1 MGLYVCG
8 DIHPN
13 TYLTDPLGYT
23 RDSAHLSSEDSRHC
37 QHRRSLP
44 YCTLP
49 RILTYL
55 HLSNRIPP
63 RILISN
69 FLHQHA
75 LLNRNLY
82 QCNLP
87 GNILLPILVG
97 FYPHILFRPWTL
109 NSNFLLN
116 RDLYQ
121 CNLPG
126 SILLHL
132 LRIVVGIL
140 LRPWIVISTFRRQ
153 CSLLS
158 CTLPRGNASCQCL
171 VQE

>member
-13 TYLTDPLGYT
+13 TYLTDPL
-23 RDSAHLSSEDSRHC
+23 
-37 QHRRSLP
+37 
-44 YCTLP
+44 
-49 RILTYL
+49 
-55 HLSNRIPP
+55 
-63 RILISN
+63 
-69 FLHQHA
+69 
-75 LLNRNLY
+75 
-82 QCNLP
+82 
-87 GNILLPILVG
+87 
-97 FYPHILFRPWTL
+97 
-109 NSNFLLN
+109 
-116 RDLYQ
+116 DLYQ

-126 SILLHL
+126 GILLHL

-158 CTLPRGNASCQCL
+158 CTLSRGKASCQCL

>member
-13 TYLTDPLGYT
+13 TYLTDPLDLYQ
-23 RDSAHLSSEDSRHC
+23 C
-37 QHRRSLP
+37 NLP
-44 YCTLP
+44 GG
-49 RILTYL
+49 ILL
-55 HLSNRIPP
+55 HLLRIVVG
-63 RILISN
+63 ILLRPWIVISS

-97 FYPHILFRPWTL
+97 IYPHILFRPWIL